1 MTELETQVKR
11 QEELIRALR
20 AFVDALREI
29 KKEEQAEEDITL
41 AVHALCSS
49 VSEAS
54 AGQVQQQQAVRE
66 CVWEAGLVPVLQQL
80 SACML
85 RIDQLENESE
95 AKNPK
100 SKSTSRPE
108 APPGLLSLRDYS
120 VLQAALEVLFSW
132 SAYPRVEA
140 GILLLIDKRR
150 PTRTLDIAKFVL
162 QWGSQYVRVT
172 SDEGRKLLSIAQAM
186 LQLLFLPQFQPIL
199 LPKYVVE
206 LVVLLVYGETCP
218 LFAADTQSEFRRL
231 RQMVLRALPLRLSM
245 TSLRAALGQTTA
257 SSSAVTLK
265 PFKQLCGQ
273 LLSQLLMEEGGVMTT
288 IEMLLGSVEEGN
300 TQARVQVA
308 TLICQCP
315 SGVEPST
322 YARALSH
329 QVKELL
335 SPTYR
340 GSKLLCE
347 TAVLIADKIA
357 CQYPAVFESEFVG
370 QLFQPLLLFEDTR
383 RDASLVANEDEVLES
398 VTLATLLLCGPPPSQ
413 HLLQALAPVIR
424 PMLHMYSFAVSS
436 KSVLAQILQVTLVAW
451 IKMCQ
456 RAAVILQLAV
466 LPVTPPL
473 PPLVLA
479 HGNERDLR
487 AKWKPLREFCAG
499 GSGGVALRMTE
510 SDNGDEEEDD
520 ETMSL
525 KLLIMA
531 MTELLCS
538 KELESSEVVGD
549 LFASLLLTYMQVRRQ
564 VPGSELQE
572 ATESTQRSTAL
583 NLYEVAKF
591 PADGRGVE
599 MILSLLLAI
608 IESLGPSVLRSA
620 GAILSCI
627 TTVLETYNETKA
639 SIVDSVD
646 ETQQLQQQQTGGG
659 LIEEIGSSTTSIN
672 NISRAGDPD
681 DEAEGDEIL
690 TICLGVVMTILEAGA
705 STRSD
710 AEEVQLRSLLPVL
723 EVLSQHSRP
732 EIAELASD
740 ARVKILVRSSG
751 DQPANSGYQD
761 GKSFNE
767 VLQEAQDDLSSAL
780 VPLRARGVVTLTKL
794 ARKSQQQRNDP
805 VWTPRI
811 QELVRI
817 FMKHLEDSE
826 SYVFLAAVQGLS
838 TLSDAHPDVA
848 IPLLVSALRDRK
860 QSLERRIKLSEALL
874 FSAKRCGEMLPKY
887 AKVFVYAYLDCIR
900 PPPRQS
906 VKEQASKKR
915 FQLIQEIGS
924 EEDDET
930 TAAAAAQ
937 AAREAEAEERGQ
949 GELVEATLRASCL
962 SNLAEVCVLLE
973 WSLQPFLVD
982 VMTCVFGILQM
993 ELSTNDG
1000 HNQQSVVA
1008 VRRGAA
1014 FLLKY
1019 LLQLMG
1025 WKVLELMP
1033 EQLKPMYH
1041 TLKVVERTD
1050 RDSVVVFHARKALE
1064 ALDEIMRAELF
1075 PARDQQ
1081 DGAFGISS
1089 LRIVR

>member
-1 MTELETQVKR
+1 
-11 QEELIRALR
+11 
-20 AFVDALREI
+20 
-29 KKEEQAEEDITL
+29 
-41 AVHALCSS
+41 
-49 VSEAS
+49 
-54 AGQVQQQQAVRE
+54 
-66 CVWEAGLVPVLQQL
+66 
-80 SACML
+80 
-85 RIDQLENESE
+85 
-95 AKNPK
+95 
-100 SKSTSRPE
+100 
-108 APPGLLSLRDYS
+108 
-120 VLQAALEVLFSW
+120 
-132 SAYPRVEA
+132 
-140 GILLLIDKRR
+140 
-150 PTRTLDIAKFVL
+150 
-162 QWGSQYVRVT
+162 
-172 SDEGRKLLSIAQAM
+172 
-186 LQLLFLPQFQPIL
+186 
-199 LPKYVVE
+199 
-206 LVVLLVYGETCP
+206 
-218 LFAADTQSEFRRL
+218 
-231 RQMVLRALPLRLSM
+231 
-245 TSLRAALGQTTA
+245 
-257 SSSAVTLK
+257 
-265 PFKQLCGQ
+265 
-273 LLSQLLMEEGGVMTT
+273 
-288 IEMLLGSVEEGN
+288 
-300 TQARVQVA
+300 
-308 TLICQCP
+308 
-315 SGVEPST
+315 
-322 YARALSH
+322 
-329 QVKELL
+329 
-335 SPTYR
+335 
-340 GSKLLCE
+340 
-347 TAVLIADKIA
+347 
-357 CQYPAVFESEFVG
+357 
-370 QLFQPLLLFEDTR
+370 
-383 RDASLVANEDEVLES
+383 
-398 VTLATLLLCGPPPSQ
+398 
-413 HLLQALAPVIR
+413 
-424 PMLHMYSFAVSS
+424 
-436 KSVLAQILQVTLVAW
+436 
-451 IKMCQ
+451 MCQ
-456 RAAVILQLAV
+456 GAAVILQLAV

-479 HGNERDLR
+479 QGYERDLR

-510 SDNGDEEEDD
+510 LNNEDGEED
-520 ETMSL
+520 ETMPL
-525 KLLIMA
+525 KLLVMA

-564 VPGSELQE
+564 VPGTTNPNVNRP
-572 ATESTQRSTAL
+572 TESSAAL
-583 NLYEVAKF
+583 SLYDEAKF

-627 TTVLETYNETKA
+627 ATVLETYNETKA

-646 ETQQLQQQQTGGG
+646 ETQDQTQRQTTGG
-659 LIEEIGSSTTSIN
+659 LIQEISSRTTSAIN
-672 NISRAGDPD
+672 NNDSAADADG
-681 DEAEGDEIL
+681 EAEGEGDEIL

-710 AEEVQLRSLLPVL
+710 AEEAQLRSLLPVL

-740 ARVKILVRSSG
+740 ARVKILVRGSD
-751 DQPANSGYQD
+751 DQRMDAGHQD
-761 GKSFNE
+761 SKSFNE

-794 ARKSQQQRNDP
+794 VRKSQQQRSDP

-838 TLSDAHPDVA
+838 TLADAHPDVA

-900 PPPRQS
+900 PPPRPS
-906 VKEQASKKR
+906 ARVQASSKH

-924 EEDDET
+924 EDDE
-930 TAAAAAQ
+930 ASAAQ
-937 AAREAEAEERGQ
+937 AAIEEAEGQEED
-949 GELVEATLRASCL
+949 LVEATLRASCL
-962 SNLAEVCVLLE
+962 SNLAEVCVLLQ
-973 WSLQPFLVD
+973 WSLQHFLVD

-993 ELSTNDG
+993 ELASTKDTNS
-1000 HNQQSVVA
+1000 NRQQSVVA

-1050 RDSVVVFHARKALE
+1050 RDSVVVFHTRKALE
-1064 ALDEIMRAELF
+1064 ALDDIMRAELF
-1075 PARDQQ
+1075 PAREQQ